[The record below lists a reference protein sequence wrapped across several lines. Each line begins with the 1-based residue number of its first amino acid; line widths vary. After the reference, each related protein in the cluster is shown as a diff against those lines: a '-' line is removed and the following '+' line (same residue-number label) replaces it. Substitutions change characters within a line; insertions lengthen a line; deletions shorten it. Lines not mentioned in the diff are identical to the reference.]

1 MPNTFTYGDDVLLC
15 EPGKERTYLVTL
27 EPDGKLHSSRG
38 VVEHEQVVGTVG
50 GSKVF
55 THLGAPFLVL
65 RPRVDERMFKVRRR
79 TQIIYP
85 KDAGWLIMALDLAP
99 GRSVLEMGTGSGAFT
114 ILLAQFVGPEG
125 RVYTFDQREDFLDNA
140 MGNVAR
146 AGFSDRVEAGVLSA
160 GEPFP
165 VGDVDGV
172 FVDLPQ
178 PWLAIPAARRAM
190 APGSPLALIVP
201 TAEQLK
207 EAVRVLEEEEFV
219 RVEVV
224 ELLERRMLVRQTA
237 GVRPADRMVAFT
249 AYLVS
254 ARSTPCASS
263 GGP

>member
-1 MPNTFTYGDDVLLC
+1 MPNTFAYGDDVLLC

-27 EPDGKLHSSRG
+27 EPEGKLHSTRG
-38 VVEHEQVVGTVG
+38 MVEHDQLVGSVPGT
-50 GSKVF
+50 KVH
-55 THLGAPFLVL
+55 THLGSPFLAF
-65 RPRVDERMFKVRRR
+65 RPRVDDRMFKVRRR

-99 GRSVLEMGTGSGAFT
+99 GRRVIEMGTGSGAFT

-125 RVYTFDQREDFLDNA
+125 RVYTFDQREDFLANA
-140 MGNVAR
+140 MANVAR
-146 AGFSDRVEAGVLSA
+146 AGYSDRVDARVLSA

-165 VGDVDGV
+165 VGDMDAV
-172 FVDLPQ
+172 FLDLPQ

-219 RVEVV
+219 RMEVV
-224 ELLERRMLVRQTA
+224 ELLERRMLVRQSA

-249 AYLVS
+249 AYLLS
-254 ARSTPCASS
+254 ALSTPGASS
-263 GGP
+263 EEP